1 MPKKHSLPSGIGH
14 AGKRRRRT
22 PLPPSFATVFPR
34 VEPLNDL
41 HPMYSEKLSSPIHAD
56 CLPIRQFEQLLDQQ
70 DLHAIQLYPFKRKV
84 PYIRKIKGSWKMGK
98 QPSAFFAA
106 EGCFYPAV
114 N

>member
-14 AGKRRRRT
+14 AVKRRRRT

-70 DLHAIQLYPFKRKV
+70 DLNSIQL
-84 PYIRKIKGSWKMGK
+84 
-98 QPSAFFAA
+98 
-106 EGCFYPAV
+106 
-114 N
+114 